1 MIENTSQ
8 RINAAVFNIIQ
19 ESGLPAYLTE
29 GIILGLLAD
38 VRERKAAEL
47 IMSIREENKK
57 RKTPQQQQQRMHRQL
72 QAQQI
77 QRLPPQA
84 QQQRQLIRL
93 LPLAKRLQRE

>member
-1 MIENTSQ
+1 MQSLAEMIENTSQ

-57 RKTPQQQQQRMHRQL
+57 EQAESKEKKQKERKEDNGDAT
-72 QAQQI
+72 
-77 QRLPPQA
+77 
-84 QQQRQLIRL
+84 
-93 LPLAKRLQRE
+93 ECTENTD

>member
-1 MIENTSQ
+1 MQSLAEMIENTSQ

-57 RKTPQQQQQRMHRQL
+57 EQEESKEEKQKERKEDNGDAT
-72 QAQQI
+72 
-77 QRLPPQA
+77 
-84 QQQRQLIRL
+84 
-93 LPLAKRLQRE
+93 ECTENTD

>member
-8 RINAAVFNIIQ
+8 RINAAVFNITQ

-57 RKTPQQQQQRMHRQL
+57 EQEESKEEKQKERKEDNGDAT
-72 QAQQI
+72 
-77 QRLPPQA
+77 
-84 QQQRQLIRL
+84 
-93 LPLAKRLQRE
+93 ECTENTD

>member
-57 RKTPQQQQQRMHRQL
+57 EQEERKEDNGDAT
-72 QAQQI
+72 
-77 QRLPPQA
+77 
-84 QQQRQLIRL
+84 
-93 LPLAKRLQRE
+93 ECTENTD

>member
-1 MIENTSQ
+1 MQSLAEMIENTSQ

-57 RKTPQQQQQRMHRQL
+57 EQAESKEKKQKERKEDNGDAT
-72 QAQQI
+72 
-77 QRLPPQA
+77 
-84 QQQRQLIRL
+84 
-93 LPLAKRLQRE
+93 KCTENTD

>member
-57 RKTPQQQQQRMHRQL
+57 E
-72 QAQQI
+72 QAESKEKKQKETKDGNGD
-77 QRLPPQA
+77 A
-84 QQQRQLIRL
+84 T
-93 LPLAKRLQRE
+93 KCTENTD

>member
-8 RINAAVFNIIQ
+8 RINAVVFNIIQ

-57 RKTPQQQQQRMHRQL
+57 EQEESKERNQEGRKEDNGDATEC
-72 QAQQI
+72 A
-77 QRLPPQA
+77 
-84 QQQRQLIRL
+84 
-93 LPLAKRLQRE
+93 ENTD

>member
-57 RKTPQQQQQRMHRQL
+57 EQAESKEKKQKERKEDNGDAT
-72 QAQQI
+72 
-77 QRLPPQA
+77 
-84 QQQRQLIRL
+84 
-93 LPLAKRLQRE
+93 ECTENTD

>member
-57 RKTPQQQQQRMHRQL
+57 EQEESKEDNGDAT
-72 QAQQI
+72 
-77 QRLPPQA
+77 
-84 QQQRQLIRL
+84 
-93 LPLAKRLQRE
+93 ECTENTD